1 MSLEGGIW
9 KWIDG
14 NGFVGEEG
22 VGDGNMHIIM
32 CGKCAAKQTRVKA
45 LGKPLT
51 CFVTLGSLPNAP
63 EPQFALLKMRKRY
76 LLF

>member
-1 MSLEGGIW
+1 MDRWERFCGGGRSR
-9 KWIDG
+9 DG
-14 NGFVGEEG
+14 NVH
-22 VGDGNMHIIM
+22 MIM

-51 CFVTLGSLPNAP
+51 CFVTLGSLLNAP